1 MYGYLCGVRMRTI
14 YFETVRMRTFHFLEE
29 DLKNAL
35 MGAGRR
41 KYAYYTHW
49 YSIWHA
55 AAKIVLAFFI
65 YALV

>member
-1 MYGYLCGVRMRTI
+1 
-14 YFETVRMRTFHFLEE
+14 MRTFHFLEE